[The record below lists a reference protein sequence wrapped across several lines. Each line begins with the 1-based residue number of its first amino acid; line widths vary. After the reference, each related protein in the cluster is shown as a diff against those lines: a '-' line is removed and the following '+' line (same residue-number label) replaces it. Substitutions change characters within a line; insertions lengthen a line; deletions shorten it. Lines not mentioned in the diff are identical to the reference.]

1 MVYYCLFTGKPST
14 GIRRQAV
21 TTTFTSV
28 GRSFVH
34 GEGPEKVTGHTVYG
48 VDVTRPG
55 MLWGKTLR
63 SPLPHARIVSIDTS
77 RAKVMPGVYAV
88 LTGDDV
94 PTTRVGRFLRDMP
107 VLAQERVLFIGE
119 KVAAVAAESLE
130 VAEEALL
137 AIEVGVRRTA
147 GGL

>member
-1 MVYYCLFTGKPST
+1 MVYYCLFTGKPAT

-77 RAKVMPGVYAV
+77 RAKAMPGA
-88 LTGDDV
+88 T
-94 PTTRVGRFLRDMP
+94 
-107 VLAQERVLFIGE
+107 
-119 KVAAVAAESLE
+119 
-130 VAEEALL
+130 
-137 AIEVGVRRTA
+137 
-147 GGL
+147 